1 MTGFGSLYYTDCR
14 PGQGLL
20 GGAGFQFQATSENV
34 SSGVR
39 ELVQRTVLYE
49 PPSVWMRAH
58 RPVEQYPRSLA
69 HVADGGRY
77 VTAAGH
83 YLGTE
88 AGGMREGNQFTHAIV
103 TDDLAS
109 YGLARPAQLWGASW
123 WAGQPAPT
131 TVCDPVVAEPPPGP
145 WHARAVRDRIAENP
159 HAERVLVALLSALQG
174 LSDPDRIRILIVS
187 DDAETAAVWIAAA
200 TLLLPRKDALSIG
213 FKVYATNP
221 HYSPHQILA
230 VHPDWAGAVTTS
242 GGFAVFDLVENRH
255 ATIVATERAKFWV
268 PHFLERDPFDVVDAV
283 EFAGVHGR
291 AAAQRNSESQSS
303 SANQS
308 QPASAADRLAAMA
321 VAVGERATTT
331 AHAAL
336 LAQWLAAVPL
346 QTAQLAAEAVVDAV
360 VTGVHDAPSLRALD
374 SAVHGRGVPAVAAAV
389 RRALAEAEVHE
400 TYRTSGQHG
409 TDRATLAPAEGSPA
423 DRAPVV
429 GIIERGLASARPE
442 LLPSLLAL
450 ANRFHVIPQ
459 IVNFLDSAQ
468 AFVAWWADNPDS
480 VVDPSGWCSGAELVD
495 LLRDELT
502 LRLRGSRRPD
512 TERAIY
518 SHWWR
523 LLWATVIDP
532 ADPLDRFVIDAGASQ
547 ADSATRRQV
556 QLAVLHR
563 GDADPGAF
571 AWRVVFGQ
579 RRPDA
584 TSVLHFLQG
593 LPTGFFV
600 SYALV
605 GYAYQAMQD
614 TPELS
619 RDVLEVL
626 RYLRPIWGPPPEYH
640 RVIAWAAEDE
650 TLYQMISGLGE
661 LSVETARGCG
671 RQLAEASLDLLAARL
686 DEVIDELFRGRP
698 TIAELVVLGA
708 GPVVR
713 RLLIPEFERRWK
725 QPGSDPDMGTPE
737 GNCAAATAFLLC
749 GCPELDD
756 NERNGLGGRLAS
768 AVVDM
773 APRRRGDIARMLPG
787 TEKDDWWAWVGEQ
800 ASHSGGGGLRARVA
814 AMTGP
819 WWRSGRKR

>member
-20 GGAGFQFQATSENV
+20 GGAGFQFQATSGNV
-34 SSGVR
+34 ASDVR
-39 ELVQRTVLYE
+39 ELVARTVLYE
-49 PPSVWMRAH
+49 PPSVWMRER

-77 VTAAGH
+77 VTAAGR
-83 YLGTE
+83 YLGAE

-123 WAGQPAPT
+123 WAGQPGPT
-131 TVCDPVVAEPPPGP
+131 TVCDPVLAEPAPGP
-145 WHARAVRDRIAENP
+145 WHAQAVRDRITENP
-159 HAERVLVALLSALQG
+159 HAERWLVALLSALHG

-187 DDAETAAVWIAAA
+187 ADAETAAVWIAAA
-200 TLLLPRKDALSIG
+200 TLLLPRKDALGIG

-230 VHPDWAGAVTTS
+230 VHPDWAQPLTTS
-242 GGFAVFDLVENRH
+242 SGFSVFDLVENRH
-255 ATIVATERAKFWV
+255 ATIAPTDSAKFWV
-268 PHFLERDPFDVVDAV
+268 PRFLERDPFDVVDAI

-291 AAAQRNSESQSS
+291 AAAQGQQT
-303 SANQS
+303 NQS
-308 QPASAADRLAAMA
+308 YRNSAADRLAAMA
-321 VAVGERATTT
+321 VAAGERATTT
-331 AHAAL
+331 AHAAM

-346 QTAQLAAEAVVDAV
+346 QTAQLSAEAVVDAV
-360 VTGVHDAPSLRALD
+360 VTGVHDVPSLRALD
-374 SAVHGRGVPAVAAAV
+374 SAAHGRDVPAVAAAV

-400 TYRTSGQHG
+400 TYRRTGQHG
-409 TDRATLAPAEGSPA
+409 TNQAALAPAEGSPA

-429 GIIERGLASARPE
+429 GIIERSLASARPE
-442 LLPSLLAL
+442 LLPSLLIL
-450 ANRFHVIPQ
+450 AKRFHVTPQ
-459 IVNFLDSAQ
+459 IANFLDAAQ

-480 VVDPSGWCSGAELVD
+480 AIDPSGWCSGAELVD

-502 LRLRGSRRPD
+502 MRLRDSRRPN

-532 ADPLDRFVIDAGASQ
+532 ADPLDRSVIDAGTGQ
-547 ADSATRRQV
+547 ADSTTRRQV
-556 QLAVLHR
+556 QFAMLRR
-563 GDADPGAF
+563 GGADPGSL
-571 AWRVVFGQ
+571 AWRVVFGE

-584 TSVLHFLQG
+584 AGVLHFLQG
-593 LPTGFFV
+593 LPTGFSV

-605 GYAYQAMQD
+605 GHVYQAMQE

-619 RDVLEVL
+619 RDVLDVL
-626 RYLRPIWGPPPEYH
+626 RYVQPIGAPPPEYR
-640 RVIAWAAEDE
+640 RVIAWAAEDVAFCQ
-650 TLYQMISGLGE
+650 LISGLGQVISGLGE
-661 LSVETARGCG
+661 PSVETARENG
-671 RQLAEASLDLLAARL
+671 RQLARTSLELLAARL
-686 DEVIDELFRGRP
+686 DKLIDALLRGKP
-698 TIAELVVLGA
+698 TISVLVVVGV
-708 GPVVR
+708 GPSAR

-725 QPGSDPDMGTPE
+725 HQGSDPDSGSPE
-737 GNCAAATAFLLC
+737 GNRAAAAAFLLS
-749 GCPELDD
+749 GHPELGD
-756 NERNGLGGRLAS
+756 NERHDLGTRLAS

-773 APRRRGDIARMLPG
+773 TPRQRGDIARMLPR
-787 TEKDDWWAWVGEQ
+787 TKKDTWWAWVAEQ
-800 ASHSGGGGLRARVA
+800 AAPS
-814 AMTGP
+814 GP